1 MTLSLKNCS
10 VSESQFL
17 KTAMFTTLN
26 RPFSLRTNLNF
37 AVFFSRARSY
47 SSTVVKSLNNNN
59 NLFSRISPIRHQS
72 HVIPVIEQWVEEG
85 RKVKKIE
92 LQRII
97 RDLRSRKR
105 YAHALQ
111 VILMGFVYPIL
122 FWIFLFISHSFSMRN
137 FQLWNQCGSF
147 CFTFDL
153 LFWIFLGIGTA
164 MFWMFK
170 IRHFSLVISKCRWS

>member
-1 MTLSLKNCS
+1 MILSFKNCS

-17 KTAMFTTLN
+17 KTAMFTTLK

-59 NLFSRISPIRHQS
+59 NNLFSRISPIRHQS
-72 HVIPVIEQWVEEG
+72 HVIPVIEQWLEEG

-105 YAHALQ
+105 YTHALQ

-122 FWIFLFISHSFSMRN
+122 LWIFLFISLVFHEKLPVMESMWK
-137 FQLWNQCGSF
+137 L
-147 CFTFDL
+147 
-153 LFWIFLGIGTA
+153 
-164 MFWMFK
+164 
-170 IRHFSLVISKCRWS
+170 